1 MSRATRQ
8 PAVPPMNPAMIRASS
23 IPVSSPPTTIPMTRR
38 RGHREHLTPPAAG
51 NQSRQYCQPQPVAR
65 LVADPADLAA
75 KHRVLVPEH
84 QELGVL
90 GHLVPGQHH
99 QAAEQTTNEQVN
111 DRNDHLAMIQP
122 GSPSR
127 PRSGNRAP
135 QVARDARAPH
145 RPGRPRPA
153 GSFAY
158 AHYGSGRSSATSAA
172 GPLRLRRRV
181 PWGLPGRRRTLGAPA
196 PPPSPRQGI
205 SEDTAGTPPRLS
217 ERSAGPKGSSR
228 TGPGWPTA
236 IAV

>member
-1 MSRATRQ
+1 MAVRDIGGWCSPTCAR
-8 PAVPPMNPAMIRASS
+8 PAADARRAS
-23 IPVSSPPTTIPMTRR
+23 P
-38 RGHREHLTPPAAG
+38 GQREHLTPPAAG

-111 DRNDHLAMIQP
+111 DRNDHSAMIQP

-145 RPGRPRPA
+145 RPGRARPA

-158 AHYGSGRSSATSAA
+158 ADYGSGRSSATSAA

-181 PWGLPGRRRTLGAPA
+181 PWGLPGRRRRLGAPA
-196 PPPSPRQGI
+196 PPPSPCQGI
-205 SEDTAGTPPRLS
+205 SEDTAGTPPGLLTP
-217 ERSAGPKGSSR
+217 ADKC
-228 TGPGWPTA
+228 
-236 IAV
+236 